1 MSDASTKM
9 GNSTYP
15 DREEF
20 PGSSPAAR
28 ARSALVVED
37 QTILREMLVEV
48 LSGDPRFVAVAAA
61 VGVEEA
67 LERVKRGAHDLVI
80 VDMMLPDG
88 HGLDVL
94 AAVKR
99 LQPRA
104 RVVVLTAH
112 PRPEVVQAAMQGGA
126 HAIVMKGAPLRELR
140 EAIDRVLTGGVYY
153 CATTSSLV
161 HGLVRAPI
169 GPEPL
174 SVRQRQILGRV
185 AAGASTKQIAS
196 ELGLSEKTVSNHRS
210 AIMQRL
216 GIHDVAG
223 LTRYAIN
230 RGIIEP

>member
-1 MSDASTKM
+1 MSSATHVTE
-9 GNSTYP
+9 G
-15 DREEF
+15 EI
-20 PGSSPAAR
+20 PGAVSAAR

-48 LSGDPRFVAVAAA
+48 LSGDARFVAVAAA
-61 VGVEEA
+61 AGAEEA
-67 LERVKRGAHDLVI
+67 IDRVKRGAHDLVI

-94 AAVKR
+94 AEVKR

-112 PRPEVVQAAMQGGA
+112 PRPEVVQAALKGGA

-140 EAIDRVLTGGVYY
+140 EAIDRVLNGGVYY
-153 CATTSSLV
+153 CATASSLV
-161 HGLVRAPI
+161 HGLLRAPI

-174 SVRQRQILGRV
+174 SARQRQVLGRV
-185 AAGASTKQIAS
+185 AAGASTKQIAG

>member
-1 MSDASTKM
+1 MGST
-9 GNSTYP
+9 TYE
-15 DREEF
+15 DREDI
-20 PGSSPAAR
+20 PGVGGAAR

-48 LSGDPRFVAVAAA
+48 LSGDARVVAVAAA
-61 VGVEEA
+61 AGAEEA
-67 LERVKRGAHDLVI
+67 LERVKRGAYDLVI
-80 VDMMLPDG
+80 LDMMLPDG

-94 AAVKR
+94 AEVKR
-99 LQPRA
+99 FQPRA

-112 PRPEVVQAAMQGGA
+112 PRPEVVQSAMQGGA

-140 EAIDRVLTGGVYY
+140 EAIDRVLLGGVYY
-153 CATTSSLV
+153 CATTSALV
-161 HGLVRAPI
+161 HGLARAPI

-174 SVRQRQILGRV
+174 SARQRQILGRV
-185 AAGASTKQIAS
+185 AAGASTKQIAF

-223 LTRYAIN
+223 LTRYAIH